1 MKDEKNLL
9 TKLIQLYEKQEN
21 IRVMVQIKK
30 KEVKENGKQAKNK
43 ISLKEMG

>member
-1 MKDEKNLL
+1 MKNEKDLL
-9 TKLIQLYEKQEN
+9 MKLIQLYEKQEN

-43 ISLKEMG
+43 ISLKKMG